1 MTKNKD
7 WSGNQTSIFSTLG
20 SSSHS
25 KEDRH
30 TQDYYATDPKATEWL
45 MKLENF
51 NSRILEPACG
61 EGHISN
67 VLSKKGYLV
76 DSYDLIDRGFG
87 RGGYDFLTIDN
98 LFFDGDVVTNPPYSL
113 AKEFVEKSLQI
124 IPEGNKV
131 AMFLKIQFLETKDRK
146 EFFKE
151 NPPVRVWVSSSR
163 IMCAKNGN
171 FKSKESSAVCY
182 CWFIWEKGFKGETVL
197 KWFN

>member
-51 NSRILEPACG
+51 NKRILEPACG

-87 RGGYDFLTIDN
+87 RGG
-98 LFFDGDVVTNPPYSL
+98 V
-113 AKEFVEKSLQI
+113 
-124 IPEGNKV
+124 
-131 AMFLKIQFLETKDRK
+131 
-146 EFFKE
+146 
-151 NPPVRVWVSSSR
+151 
-163 IMCAKNGN
+163 
-171 FKSKESSAVCY
+171 
-182 CWFIWEKGFKGETVL
+182 
-197 KWFN
+197 